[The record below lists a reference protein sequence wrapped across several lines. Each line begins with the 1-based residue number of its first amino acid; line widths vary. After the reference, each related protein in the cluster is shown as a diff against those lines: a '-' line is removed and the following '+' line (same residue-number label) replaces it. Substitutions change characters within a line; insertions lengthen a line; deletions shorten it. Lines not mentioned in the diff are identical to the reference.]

1 MGRRWRWIGRKPGL
15 RRYRPY
21 TVAGVRPLILR
32 IGMLLMG
39 IGLLGGAVGRVLV
52 ESFKSIDEQV
62 GTNGSAAAAVLGIG
76 LIIAAFNP
84 AGSVAWVRGGILY
97 GLVVLVFE
105 IVSAT
110 QGKGFHLGPV
120 IFGLAFSL
128 LLIATYP
135 ERKRLIGDNGA
146 SVKPSPLLDT
156 PAAHE

>member
-1 MGRRWRWIGRKPGL
+1 
-15 RRYRPY
+15 
-21 TVAGVRPLILR
+21 VRPLILR

-39 IGLLGGAVGRVLV
+39 IGLLGGAVGTVLV
-52 ESFKSIDEQV
+52 QSFRAIDEQV

-84 AGSVAWVRGGILY
+84 SGSVAWVRGGILY

-105 IVSAT
+105 IVSAIH
-110 QGKGFHLGPV
+110 GKGFHLGPV

-135 ERKRLIGDNGA
+135 ERSKLL
-146 SVKPSPLLDT
+146 PSGTGPKKT
-156 PAAHE
+156 PETPPAAAAIKTPPAQEPETEPEA